1 LLILLFKN
9 VLKITNFEK
18 SAKTSKNLKKTL
30 KKQREKTSIFFLFM
44 RFYAGGKNFTNKKGF
59 SIKPFF
65 CISIQPQHTVDPK
78 NYRLPTWEEL
88 KHFGLV
94 SVSVSVSKK
103 KQIQKQNNGPSG

>member
-1 LLILLFKN
+1 
-9 VLKITNFEK
+9 
-18 SAKTSKNLKKTL
+18 
-30 KKQREKTSIFFLFM
+30 M
-44 RFYAGGKNFTNKKGF
+44 RFYAGGKKFTNKKGLFYAKFFEFEEF